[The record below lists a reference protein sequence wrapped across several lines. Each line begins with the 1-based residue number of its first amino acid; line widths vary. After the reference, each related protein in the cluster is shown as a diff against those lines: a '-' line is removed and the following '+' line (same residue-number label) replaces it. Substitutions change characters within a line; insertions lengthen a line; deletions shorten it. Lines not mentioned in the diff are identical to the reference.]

1 MDKRKETNNMR
12 FSISILAMFILAV
25 SVGEI
30 RAQEITVESIHIL
43 RIIEQDEKAMIKLP
57 DGRMHILKVG
67 DSIGKKGRVIEIVEG
82 RIVIEER
89 TEKGPETVII
99 RFENGKQRIERIRKA
114 GDKQPVLYSPSTKDT
129 KVHEDNK

>member
-1 MDKRKETNNMR
+1 MNNMR
-12 FSISILAMFILAV
+12 FSISIWAIFVLAV

-30 RAQEITVESIHIL
+30 KAQEITVESIHIL

-67 DSIGKKGRVIEIVEG
+67 DSIGKGGKVIEIVEG
-82 RIVIEER
+82 RIVIEQK
-89 TEKGPETVII
+89 TDKGIETVII

>member
-1 MDKRKETNNMR
+1 
-12 FSISILAMFILAV
+12 MFILAV

-114 GDKQPVLYSPSTKDT
+114 GDKQPV
-129 KVHEDNK
+129 

>member
-1 MDKRKETNNMR
+1 MNKMR
-12 FSISILAMFILAV
+12 YSISIVAILFLAV
-25 SVGEI
+25 LAGEI
-30 RAQEITVESIHIL
+30 KAQEITVESIHIL

-67 DSIGKKGRVIEIVEG
+67 DPIGKNGKVIEIVEG

-99 RFENGKQRIERIRKA
+99 RVENGKQRIERIRKA
-114 GDKQPVLYSPSTKDT
+114 GDKGPILYSPSTKDT
-129 KVHEDNK
+129 KGHGDKQ